1 MYRHDGKAII
11 VSNKDTW
18 TIPFMVK
25 GHVLASTEKVV
36 LTVREVKASW
46 DRYKLLSHMGD
57 ILYQKALSP
66 GDLGIMELKDDG
78 GTVVGFYA
86 CFTASVE
93 ESGKIPAGEQ
103 AYDLAVI
110 DETAQSEWAYIPP
123 TTFKV
128 LEVLR

>member
-1 MYRHDGKAII
+1 MYKHDGMAIT
-11 VSNKDTW
+11 VSNRDTW

-36 LTVREVKASW
+36 LTIRQVTASF
-46 DRYKLLSHMGD
+46 DRYKLISTMGD
-57 ILYQKALSP
+57 ILFQKTLSP
-66 GDLGIMELKDDG
+66 GDLGIAELKDDEEN
-78 GTVVGFYA
+78 VVGFCA
-86 CFTASVE
+86 CFTATKVE
-93 ESGKIPAGEQ
+93 SANIPAGEQ

-110 DETAQSEWAYIPP
+110 DDTKGTEWAYIPP